1 MGKKR
6 IYELAKELNVSSKV
20 VIETARKKGF
30 AVNNHMSTIGDNEER
45 QVKEALKQT
54 TDKVSTA
61 KKPAVNESKNSKI
74 SNEPKRSQ
82 RNNNSKEAGPIQNK
96 TTNHNN
102 K

>member
-20 VIETARKKGF
+20 VIETAREKGF

-54 TDKVSTA
+54 ADKVNTT
-61 KKPAVNESKNSKI
+61 KKITVNEPKKAKI
-74 SNEPKRSQ
+74 SNESQRSQ

-96 TTNHNN
+96 T
-102 K
+102 